1 MKNYFKILLANAIL
15 LAGAFS
21 AFSAGGAPL
30 PFSGNPDTLKG
41 VLSGAT
47 IPKPKNLAQVKS
59 LIQYPESARDN
70 GIQGELPV
78 RVLIDKKGRIVSHE
92 YMTENARFFREA
104 VDPHIYKLRFESATY
119 QGQAM
124 NAWVTIWFEFKLTD

>member
-1 MKNYFKILLANAIL
+1 MQNYFKIFLACAVL

-30 PFSGNPDTLKG
+30 PSYNAPDSLKKAF
-41 VLSGAT
+41 VST
-47 IPKPKNLAQVKS
+47 TTPKPKNLAQVKS
-59 LIQYPESARDN
+59 LIHYPESARNN

-104 VDPHIYKLRFESATY
+104 VDPHIYKLRFESATFH
-119 QGQAM
+119 GKPM